1 MKLRFPA
8 FKCKVRAHSR
18 AGVLPIIRRVA
29 RQMNLKRAVQLQ
41 AVVRADGSVKEV
53 HVVGG
58 HPLLAE
64 SAARALMQWRYE
76 PASKET
82 LEMVRI
88 SFGQ

>member
-1 MKLRFPA
+1 
-8 FKCKVRAHSR
+8 
-18 AGVLPIIRRVA
+18 
-29 RQMNLKRAVQLQ
+29 MNLKRAVQLQ